1 MDKRDLW
8 KTTLDELEI
17 NLTKANF
24 QTWFPL
30 TFINKIEPKEGN
42 RQVIEIATSSP
53 FVAENIENRYYNQ
66 IKEILDKRTDKKNEL
81 IFTVKRIRPAAAGK
95 KTKLGPLFEK
105 KKIRRMT
112 DQSVKDL
119 GLRPD
124 FTFANFAVSSS
135 NQTAYAAAT
144 AVAKTPGKA
153 YNPLFLYGGVGVGK
167 THLMQAIAHQII
179 TANPQSRLIYCSSEE
194 FTNDFIEALRTKRA
208 NEFKKRYR
216 KVKAL
221 LIDDVQFFGGKEKV
235 QEELF
240 HTFNAIYRNG
250 QVVLTSDRQPREIE
264 GLEDRLRSRFE
275 GGLTIDIQA
284 PDFEL
289 RCAILLIKA
298 KQQNLNLPMDVAKL
312 IASNIEDTRRLEGF
326 LTRLITE
333 AHLKDEAITPEFANA
348 LLGKVSEPREKRIVR
363 PKEVLDVVAN
373 HYDLK
378 LAQIKGSRRLK
389 KFVLPRQILMYL
401 LRHDL
406 RMNLMEIGEFLD
418 GRDHTT
424 IMYGVEKITNL
435 LPKSEDLRVALGAI
449 RKRLYG

>member
-1 MDKRDLW
+1 MNKRDLW

-17 NLTKANF
+17 SLTKANF

-30 TFINKIEPKEGN
+30 TFINKIEGKENN
-42 RQVIEIATSSP
+42 RQTIEIATSSP

-66 IKEILDKRTDKKNEL
+66 IKEILDKKT
-81 IFTVKRIRPAAAGK
+81 GK
-95 KTKLGPLFEK
+95 KSELVFVVKKAKSEKRKAKSLGPLFEK
-105 KKIRRMT
+105 KK
-112 DQSVKDL
+112 DL
-119 GLRPD
+119 KEKIESLRLRED
-124 FTFANFAVSSS
+124 FTFENFAVSSS

-144 AVAKTPGKA
+144 VVVKSPGKA

-167 THLMQAIAHQII
+167 THLMQAIAHRII
-179 TANPQSRLIYCSSEE
+179 TSDPFARLIYCTSEE
-194 FTNDFIEALRTKRA
+194 FTNDFINSLRAKST
-208 NEFKKRYR
+208 NEFHQRYR
-216 KVKAL
+216 RVNIL

-240 HTFNAIYRNG
+240 HTFNTIYRKSG
-250 QVVLTSDRQPREIE
+250 QIVLTSDRQPREID
-264 GLEDRLRSRFE
+264 GLKDRLRSRFE
-275 GGLTIDIQA
+275 GGLAIDIQP

-326 LTRLITE
+326 LTRVITE
-333 AHLKDEAITPEFANA
+333 AKLKEQLITPEFTSA

-363 PKEVLDVVAN
+363 PKEVLEVVADHFN
-373 HYDLK
+373 VK
-378 LAQIKGSRRLK
+378 LAQIKAERRLK

-401 LRHDL
+401 LRNDL
-406 RMNLMEIGEFLD
+406 RMNLMEIGEFLG

-435 LPKSEDLRVALGAI
+435 LPISEDLRVALGTI
-449 RKRLYG
+449 KKRLYGP

>member
-1 MDKRDLW
+1 MNKRDLW

-17 NLTKANF
+17 SLTKANF

-30 TFINKIEPKEGN
+30 TFINKIEGKEN
-42 RQVIEIATSSP
+42 SRQTIEIATSSP

-66 IKEILDKRTDKKNEL
+66 IKEILDKKT
-81 IFTVKRIRPAAAGK
+81 GK
-95 KTKLGPLFEK
+95 KSELVFVVKKAKSEKRKAKSLGPLFEK
-105 KKIRRMT
+105 KK
-112 DQSVKDL
+112 DL
-119 GLRPD
+119 KEKIESLRLRED
-124 FTFANFAVSSS
+124 FTFENFAVSSS

-144 AVAKTPGKA
+144 VVVKSPGKA

-167 THLMQAIAHQII
+167 THLMQAIAHRII
-179 TANPQSRLIYCSSEE
+179 ASDPFARLIYCTSEE
-194 FTNDFIEALRTKRA
+194 FTNDFINSLRAKST
-208 NEFKKRYR
+208 NEFHQRYR
-216 KVKAL
+216 RVNIL

-240 HTFNAIYRNG
+240 HTFNTIYRKSG
-250 QVVLTSDRQPREIE
+250 QIVLTSDRQPREID
-264 GLEDRLRSRFE
+264 GLKDRLRSRFE
-275 GGLTIDIQA
+275 GGLAIDIQP

-326 LTRLITE
+326 LTRMITE
-333 AHLKDEAITPEFANA
+333 AKLKEQLITPEFTSA

-363 PKEVLDVVAN
+363 PKEVLEVVADHFN
-373 HYDLK
+373 VK
-378 LAQIKGSRRLK
+378 LAQIKAERRLK

-401 LRHDL
+401 LRNDL
-406 RMNLMEIGEFLD
+406 RMNLMEIGEFLG

-435 LPKSEDLRVALGAI
+435 LPISEDLRVALGTI
-449 RKRLYG
+449 KKRLYGP

>member
-1 MDKRDLW
+1 MNKRDLW

-17 NLTKANF
+17 SLTKANF

-30 TFINKIEPKEGN
+30 TFINKIEGKENN
-42 RQVIEIATSSP
+42 RQTIEIATSSP

-66 IKEILDKRTDKKNEL
+66 IKEILDKKT
-81 IFTVKRIRPAAAGK
+81 GK
-95 KTKLGPLFEK
+95 KSELVFVVKKAKSEKRKAKSLGPLFEK
-105 KKIRRMT
+105 KK
-112 DQSVKDL
+112 DL
-119 GLRPD
+119 KEKIESLRLRED
-124 FTFANFAVSSS
+124 FTFENFAVSSS

-144 AVAKTPGKA
+144 VVVKSPGKA

-167 THLMQAIAHQII
+167 THLMQAIAHRII
-179 TANPQSRLIYCSSEE
+179 ANDPFARLIYCTSEE
-194 FTNDFIEALRTKRA
+194 FTNDFINSLRAKST
-208 NEFKKRYR
+208 NEFHQRYR
-216 KVKAL
+216 RVNIL

-240 HTFNAIYRNG
+240 HTFNTIYRKSG
-250 QVVLTSDRQPREIE
+250 QIVLTSDRQPREID
-264 GLEDRLRSRFE
+264 GLKDRLRSRFE
-275 GGLTIDIQA
+275 GGLAIDIQP

-326 LTRLITE
+326 LTRVITE
-333 AHLKDEAITPEFANA
+333 GKLKEQLITPEFTSA

-363 PKEVLDVVAN
+363 PKEVLEVVADHFN
-373 HYDLK
+373 VK
-378 LAQIKGSRRLK
+378 LAQIKAERRLK

-401 LRHDL
+401 LRNDL
-406 RMNLMEIGEFLD
+406 RMNLMEIGEFLG

-435 LPKSEDLRVALGAI
+435 LPISEDLRVALGAI
-449 RKRLYG
+449 KKRLYGP